1 MFTKNIKSKCYLF
14 VLAIY
19 LGGIIFIGSIV
30 LTPATFIQSL
40 AFGLNV
46 SVSYIIIIYLL
57 SKYLQI
63 FWVDKN
69 SLNLS
74 IFATFLLTTS
84 MIVLHSLVFKSILES
99 IYYFYVLMFVFVTF
113 FVSFLYCYS
122 YYGLILKNCN
132 SLKMEF
138 GIFIEILKAMFLATI
153 VVILGTAYSQLLG
166 TNPIESKEMI
176 LIIWTYIGIFFFI
189 IIPLI
194 KILFNIIYSIEK
206 NNSNVMRSDE
216 R

>member
-1 MFTKNIKSKCYLF
+1 MLTKNLKSKCYLF

-19 LGGIIFIGSIV
+19 LGGIIFIGSII

-63 FWVDKN
+63 FGVDKN

-74 IFATFLLTTS
+74 IFATFLLVTS
-84 MIVLHSLVFKSILES
+84 MIVLHGIVFKSILGS
-99 IYYFYVLMFVFVTF
+99 KYYFYVLMFVFVTF

-132 SLKMEF
+132 SSYIFLLVHFILLYLALRF
-138 GIFIEILKAMFLATI
+138 GITN
-153 VVILGTAYSQLLG
+153 LGGFNT
-166 TNPIESKEMI
+166 
-176 LIIWTYIGIFFFI
+176 LII
-189 IIPLI
+189 
-194 KILFNIIYSIEK
+194 S
-206 NNSNVMRSDE
+206 
-216 R
+216 